1 MTKPVQRTR
10 ANNVIK
16 LSVYPNMFK
25 KINVDKMEMG
35 TVKNG
40 IIEVVMFFKIT
51 NIIRVTSIT
60 ANHRVRN
67 TSCKASDTNNDVS

>member
-1 MTKPVQRTR
+1 
-10 ANNVIK
+10 
-16 LSVYPNMFK
+16 MFK

-40 IIEVVMFFKIT
+40 IIEVLMFFKNT

-60 ANHRVRN
+60 AKHRVKI
-67 TSCKASDTNNDVS
+67 T